1 MPVHNG
7 GPQFPPTPAI
17 SPYVECDTQPETDTL
32 RAALTHG
39 GAAGP
44 GGSLVDRF
52 GVTWQILAVILREL
66 LRSGDPS
73 AAGRVLAALHAM
85 TRIDIPALTDAHAR
99 ARPRTESVNHEG
111 PSPHDPAHRHRVATA
126 REPTRA
132 CRVDP
137 CAAHDAER
145 GTDVHR
151 RGRPQHLGAPA
162 AAARDVRRRCPAHPR
177 GGGPL
182 RRRPAEPRGTR
193 TRLPAGRG
201 RARTA
206 GAP

>member
-73 AAGRVLAALHAM
+73 AAGRVLTALHAM

-111 PSPHDPAHRHRVATA
+111 PSPPTIRPTDTA
-126 REPTRA
+126 
-132 CRVDP
+132 
-137 CAAHDAER
+137 
-145 GTDVHR
+145 
-151 RGRPQHLGAPA
+151 
-162 AAARDVRRRCPAHPR
+162 
-177 GGGPL
+177 
-182 RRRPAEPRGTR
+182 
-193 TRLPAGRG
+193 
-201 RARTA
+201 
-206 GAP
+206 